1 MADDKEVMTD
11 LDLRSSSD
19 DIEHHTRAGWQDEPA
34 YYSVPVSERPT
45 VKPGNKR
52 CFTTQGLVSAAKHA
66 QGDKIYNY
74 RVMESFMGIPE
85 GAFIVADFNAIDLQA
100 VVLAHRD
107 DPDSIIGVWREA
119 SVPLFGIAQDLG
131 VLRWHSCSELAWSLS
146 QRRGSLQCSLKIV
159 EGGAG

>member
-1 MADDKEVMTD
+1 MADDEEVMTD
-11 LDLRSSSD
+11 LDLRSCSD

-45 VKPGNKR
+45 AKPGNKR
-52 CFTTQGLVSAAKHA
+52 CFTTQGLVSAAKYA

-74 RVMESFMGIPE
+74 RVMESFMGIPKE
-85 GAFIVADFNAIDLQA
+85 AFIVVDFNAIDLQA
-100 VVLAHRD
+100 VVLADRD
-107 DPDSIIGVWREA
+107 DPDSILGVWREA

-146 QRRGSLQCSLKIV
+146 QRRGMLQCSLKLV
-159 EGGAG
+159 RGGAV